1 MARRGK
7 TPEKTPALEW
17 IAAGLGALVALVILG
32 TIGWQ
37 AITARGDPVPLLTA
51 SVEAIT
57 PTGSGHVVTVRVTN
71 ASSRTAASVHVEG
84 EIDGQVSSATVDY
97 VPGHGEASAGLL
109 VEADPRTS
117 PLKLRVTGYE
127 HP

>member
-1 MARRGK
+1 MARGGK
-7 TPEKTPALEW
+7 TVDKTPALEW

-37 AITARGDPVPLLTA
+37 ALTTRNDPVPLLSA
-51 SVEAIT
+51 SIEAIT
-57 PTGSGHVVTVRVTN
+57 PAGDGHVVTVQVTN
-71 ASSRTAASVHVEG
+71 ASSRTAASVHIEG
-84 EIDGQVSSATVDY
+84 EIDGEVSNATIDY
-97 VPGHGEASAGLL
+97 VPGHGQASAGLL
-109 VEADPRTS
+109 VAADPRTL